1 MARLLSDRVGIV
13 GGGIIGLAV
22 ARELLRVRPTW
33 TVKVLEKEAALGQ
46 HQTGH
51 NSGVVHAG
59 LYYAPGSLKATL
71 CRRGVGLLKDF
82 CAQHEL
88 IYDECGKLVVARDD
102 DEAARLRAICDRA
115 SANRVPGLRLLEP
128 EAMGEIE
135 PHVEGRLAVHS
146 PTTAIVDFGAVARA
160 MADEIVDAGATVH
173 CGFLVRSIREA
184 TDVVIGSEGGDLHF
198 DRVVLC
204 AGLQTDRVA
213 KLVGAGGDPQ
223 IVPFRGE
230 YYRLVDDRSHLVRGL
245 VYPVP
250 DPHLPF
256 LGIHFTRRVDGTVDV
271 GPNAVLALAREGYR
285 RRDVSLG
292 DIAELIRWPGFW
304 RAARHY
310 WRSGVSEM
318 IGSLSK
324 QEFVRRARA
333 YLPDL
338 AVRDVIPAPAG
349 VRAQAIDR
357 QGALLDDF
365 SVTRHGSVIAIRN
378 APSPAAT
385 SSLAIAEHIC
395 ARLIA
400 RN

>member
-1 MARLLSDRVGIV
+1 VSGRVGIV

-33 TVKVLEKEAALGQ
+33 TVTVLEKEAALGQ

-82 CAQHEL
+82 CAQHNL
-88 IYDECGKLVVARDD
+88 TYDECGKLVVALDN
-102 DEAARLRAICDRA
+102 DEAVRLHAMYDRA
-115 SANRVPGLRLLEP
+115 TANQVPGLRLLQP
-128 EAMGEIE
+128 EAMTEIE
-135 PHVEGRLAVHS
+135 PHINGRLAIHS
-146 PTTAIVDFGAVARA
+146 KTTAIVDFGAVARA
-160 MADEIVDAGATVH
+160 MADEIIAAGATVLR
-173 CGFLVRSIREA
+173 GFLVRSIRET
-184 TDVVIGSEGGDLHF
+184 TDVVIGSKGSDLHF
-198 DRVVLC
+198 DHVVLC
-204 AGLQTDRVA
+204 AGLHSDRVA
-213 KLVGAGGDPQ
+213 KLVGAGDAPQ

-230 YYRLVDDRSHLVRGL
+230 YYRLLDNRSHLVRGL
-245 VYPVP
+245 VYPAP
-250 DPHLPF
+250 DPRLPF
-256 LGIHFTRRVDGTVDV
+256 LGIHFTRRVDGAVDV

-285 RRDVSLG
+285 RRDVSLR
-292 DIAELIRWPGFW
+292 DIADMVRWPGFW
-304 RAARHY
+304 RAAHKH
-310 WRSGVSEM
+310 WRTGVSEM

-324 QEFVRRARA
+324 QVFVRRARA

-338 AVRDVIPAPAG
+338 TMRDVIPAPAG

-365 SVTRHGSVIAIRN
+365 SVTRHGAVIAVRN

-395 ARLIA
+395 ARLLA

>member
-1 MARLLSDRVGIV
+1 MNDRVGIV

-33 TVKVLEKEAALGQ
+33 KVTVLEKEGAVGQ
-46 HQTGH
+46 HQTSH

-59 LYYAPGSLKATL
+59 LYYPPESLKATL

-88 IYDECGKLVVARDD
+88 TYDECGKLVVALDD
-102 DEAARLRAICDRA
+102 DEAIRLRAICDRA
-115 SANRVPGLRLLEP
+115 SANQVPGLKLLEP
-128 EAMGEIE
+128 EAIREIE
-135 PHVEGRLAVHS
+135 PHADGRLAVHS
-146 PTTAIVDFGAVARA
+146 PTTAIVDFGTVARA
-160 MADEIVDAGATVH
+160 MLHEIIDAGASVH
-173 CGFLVRSIREA
+173 CGFSVRSIREA
-184 TDVVIGSEGGDLHF
+184 TDVVVGFEDDELHF
-198 DRVVLC
+198 DRVVIC

-213 KLVGAGGDPQ
+213 KLVGASSDPR

-230 YYRLVDDRSHLVRGL
+230 YYRLVDDRAHLVRGL
-245 VYPVP
+245 IYPVP
-250 DPHLPF
+250 DPRLPF
-256 LGIHFTRRVDGTVDV
+256 LGIHFTRRVDGAVDV

-292 DIAELIRWPGFW
+292 DIADLATWPGFW
-304 RAARHY
+304 RAARRY
-310 WRSGVSEM
+310 WRAGLSEM

-324 QEFVRRARA
+324 QVFLRRARA
-333 YLPDL
+333 YVPDL
-338 AVRDVIPAPAG
+338 AARDVILAPAG

-365 SVTRHGSVIAIRN
+365 SVTRHGSIVAIRN

-395 ARLIA
+395 ARLIS

>member
-1 MARLLSDRVGIV
+1 VSGRVGIV

-59 LYYAPGSLKATL
+59 LYYAPESLKATL

-88 IYDECGKLVVARDD
+88 TYDECGKLVVALDE
-102 DEAARLRAICDRA
+102 DEAVRLRAICDRA
-115 SANRVPGLRLLEP
+115 TANQVPGLRLLEP
-128 EAMGEIE
+128 EAMAEIE
-135 PHVEGRLAVHS
+135 PHINGRLAVHS

-160 MADEIVDAGATVH
+160 MTDEITDAGATVH

-184 TDVVIGSEGGDLHF
+184 TDVVVRSAEDDLHF
-198 DRVVLC
+198 DHVVLC
-204 AGLQTDRVA
+204 AGLQSDRVA

-230 YYRLVDDRSHLVRGL
+230 FYRLLDDRSHLVRGL

-250 DPHLPF
+250 DPRLPF
-256 LGIHFTRRVDGTVDV
+256 LGIHFTRRVNGAVDV

-285 RRDVSLG
+285 RRDVSLE
-292 DIAELIRWPGFW
+292 DIANMVRWPGFW
-304 RAARHY
+304 RAAHKY
-310 WRSGVSEM
+310 WRTGVSEM

-324 QEFVRRARA
+324 QVFVRRARA
-333 YLPDL
+333 YLPEL
-338 AVRDVIPAPAG
+338 AMRDVIPAPAG

-365 SVTRHGSVIAIRN
+365 SVTRHGSVIAVRN

-395 ARLIA
+395 ARLLA

>member
-1 MARLLSDRVGIV
+1 MSGRVGIV

-33 TVKVLEKEAALGQ
+33 TVTVLEKEAALGQ

-82 CAQHEL
+82 CAQHNL
-88 IYDECGKLVVARDD
+88 TYDECGKLVVALDN
-102 DEAARLRAICDRA
+102 DEAVRLHAMYDRA
-115 SANRVPGLRLLEP
+115 TANQVPGLRLLQP
-128 EAMGEIE
+128 EAMTEIE
-135 PHVEGRLAVHS
+135 PHINGRLAIHS
-146 PTTAIVDFGAVARA
+146 KTTAIVDFGAVARA
-160 MADEIVDAGATVH
+160 MADEIIAAGATVLR
-173 CGFLVRSIREA
+173 GFLVRSIRET
-184 TDVVIGSEGGDLHF
+184 TDVVIGSKGSDLHF
-198 DRVVLC
+198 DHVVLC
-204 AGLQTDRVA
+204 AGLHSDRVA
-213 KLVGAGGDPQ
+213 KLVGAGDAPQ

-230 YYRLVDDRSHLVRGL
+230 YYRLLDNRSHLVRGL
-245 VYPVP
+245 VYPAP
-250 DPHLPF
+250 DPRLPF
-256 LGIHFTRRVDGTVDV
+256 LGIHFTRRVDGAVDV

-285 RRDVSLG
+285 RRDVSLR
-292 DIAELIRWPGFW
+292 DIADMVRWPGFW
-304 RAARHY
+304 RAAHKH
-310 WRSGVSEM
+310 WRTGVSEM

-324 QEFVRRARA
+324 QVFVRRARA

-338 AVRDVIPAPAG
+338 TMRDVIPAPAG

-365 SVTRHGSVIAIRN
+365 SVTRHGAVIAVRN

-395 ARLIA
+395 ARLLA